1 MREVIVKCSKEDAHY
16 ILLILASQIIDKEVI
31 YDNKQYETIP
41 SEGKALENLLNA
53 AHKVH
58 QTYLGE
64 KEVIKDKHK
73 QEMIYLNRK
82 IEMAQEEIKLND
94 KHMKNLRAQDL

>member
-1 MREVIVKCSKEDAHY
+1 MIQLGLIMREVIVKCTKEDAHY
-16 ILLILASQIIDKEVI
+16 ILLCLSSQIIDKEVI
-31 YDNKQYETIP
+31 YDSKQYETIP

-58 QTYLGE
+58 QIYLGE

-73 QEMIYLNRK
+73 
-82 IEMAQEEIKLND
+82 
-94 KHMKNLRAQDL
+94 